1 MTNEK
6 KSKTKTKSNKK
17 DIAGKQKSGKEIIQ
31 LYDELNKAGF
41 TPEEGMLYLLVH
53 MQKIKAKVIAM
64 DLTDPTGKTMTVSLQ
79 INGELG
85 ADNGAEDGPK
95 SKNKYSLP
103 TVM

>member
-1 MTNEK
+1 MVEK
-6 KSKTKTKSNKK
+6 MNNKKIKSKPKKNK
-17 DIAGKQKSGKEIIQ
+17 IVEKQKSGKEIVE
-31 LYDELNKAGF
+31 LYNKLNKVGF

-79 INGELG
+79 INGALGESEL
-85 ADNGAEDGPK
+85 EDIPK
-95 SKNKYSLP
+95 TKNKYWVP